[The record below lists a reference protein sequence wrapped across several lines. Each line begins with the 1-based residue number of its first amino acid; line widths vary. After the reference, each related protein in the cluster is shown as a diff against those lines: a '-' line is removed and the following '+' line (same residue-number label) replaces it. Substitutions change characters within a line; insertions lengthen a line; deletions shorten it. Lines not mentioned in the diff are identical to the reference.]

1 METLDSHIHPDNF
14 TKTCRNS
21 WRPIE
26 SNDRPPS
33 QRSLH
38 VGIVVDDSLY
48 IFGGYDGTQR
58 TNDFYR
64 FDFDTCTWT
73 QIITNNL
80 PPSPRDR
87 HVAVVYDRFIYIFGG
102 FDGVNRVN
110 DFNCYNINT
119 NMWKEVPN
127 KGNDLK

>member
-1 METLDSHIHPDNF
+1 
-14 TKTCRNS
+14 
-21 WRPIE
+21 
-26 SNDRPPS
+26 
-33 QRSLH
+33 